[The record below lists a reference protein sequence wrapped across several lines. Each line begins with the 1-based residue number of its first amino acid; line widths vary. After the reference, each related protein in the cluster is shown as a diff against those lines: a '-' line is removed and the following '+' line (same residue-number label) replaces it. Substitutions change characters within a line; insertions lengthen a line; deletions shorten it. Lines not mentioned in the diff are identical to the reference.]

1 LFPVW
6 DSEVLRAKCPDER
19 VSVHVSSDSELN
31 FVEKNF
37 KYEYMGFHDFL
48 TRCVEET
55 DGQKFY
61 LRSLGDRPRKDP
73 ANIFTQL
80 PDLASDLDLLSY
92 LPPTGADLF
101 SSVLRVTSS
110 DLQIWTHYDVMDNYL
125 VQIQGR
131 KRVILFAPSETKNL
145 YLVGD
150 KSQVHDLNNPD
161 YSKFPRMEGVEG
173 YETTLVPGDMLFI
186 PALWHH
192 NCRSIDF
199 SISINTFW
207 KYLPSE
213 EYDRK
218 DVYGNADPVVGAK
231 LLKAVDAACEDL
243 SRLPEDHRLFFAQ
256 RAISLLESK
265 LKLSNLQ

>member
-1 LFPVW
+1 
-6 DSEVLRAKCPDER
+6 
-19 VSVHVSSDSELN
+19 
-31 FVEKNF
+31 
-37 KYEYMGFHDFL
+37 
-48 TRCVEET
+48 
-55 DGQKFY
+55 
-61 LRSLGDRPRKDP
+61 
-73 ANIFTQL
+73 
-80 PDLASDLDLLSY
+80 
-92 LPPTGADLF
+92 
-101 SSVLRVTSS
+101 
-110 DLQIWTHYDVMDNYL
+110 MDNYL